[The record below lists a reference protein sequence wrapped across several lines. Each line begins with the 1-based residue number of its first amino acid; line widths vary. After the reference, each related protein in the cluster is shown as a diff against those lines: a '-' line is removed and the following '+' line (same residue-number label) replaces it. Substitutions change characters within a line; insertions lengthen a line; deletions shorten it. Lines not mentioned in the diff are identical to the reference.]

1 MNKFVASGKPPS
13 RESPVYD
20 QPPFNLFSEVPSVFD
35 NIGLIKIPDEHKKT
49 HQDKLL
55 LHVWKVTKNNITS
68 FFCKKQFYK

>member
-35 NIGLIKIPDEHKKT
+35 NIGLMKYQINTKNSSG
-49 HQDKLL
+49 L
-55 LHVWKVTKNNITS
+55 LHVWTVAKKNITN